1 MINPKYALML
11 FALLSQVT
19 LLAAKVKVEKDINY
33 TDQKEERRQLN
44 VYYQND
50 VSRPKDVIIF
60 IHGGSWSSGKKDIY
74 WWLGRNMAGKGVVTV
89 TINYGL
95 APQSQYMQ
103 MGDDCAQAVKWVQ
116 SHIADYGGDPSR
128 IFLMGHSAG
137 GHLAELINA
146 DPQYFK
152 RAGIKNP
159 VKGLILDDPF
169 GLDMKEYM
177 STAEKDDSYTDFL
190 RTFSSDPLTW
200 EKASPLF
207 YVKNIR
213 NPHLIFYGAKTYPAI
228 QIQSAR
234 LNKLLEAEKVPT
246 AVYVIKGKK
255 HVGMIAQMIFG
266 NNQLYGYILGFL
278 AGIK

>member
-1 MINPKYALML
+1 MINSKYVLML
-11 FALLSQVT
+11 FALLSQVSV
-19 LLAAKVKVEKDINY
+19 LSARVKVEKNINY
-33 TDQKEERRQLN
+33 SEHTDERRQLN
-44 VYYQND
+44 VYYQKD
-50 VSRPKDVIIF
+50 LSKPKDVIIF

-74 WWLGRNMAGKGVVTV
+74 WWLGRNMARKGVVTV

-95 APQSQYMQ
+95 APENQYEQ
-103 MGDDCAQAVKWVQ
+103 MGNDCAQAVKWVQ
-116 SHIADYGGDPSR
+116 NHIAGYGGDPSR

-137 GHLAELINA
+137 GQLAELINA

-169 GLDMKEYM
+169 GLDMKEYL
-177 STAEKDDSYTDFL
+177 STAAKDEDYTNFL
-190 RTFSSDPLTW
+190 RTFGTDPVNW
-200 EKASPLF
+200 EKGSPLH
-207 YVKNIR
+207 YVKNIS

-234 LNKLLEAEKVPT
+234 IHQLLTAEKVSSELH
-246 AVYVIKGKK
+246 VIKGKK

-266 NNQLYGYILGFL
+266 GNQLYDYILQFL
-278 AGIK
+278 ARTK